1 MFEFIPASDQL
12 VKERA
17 ASAANAAKNTKL
29 SADLDFV
36 AMMCGVDLDESEI
49 SSEEV
54 VENG

>member
-36 AMMCGVDLDESEI
+36 AMMCGVDLDEGETI
-49 SSEEV
+49 SEEV
-54 VENG
+54 VDNG